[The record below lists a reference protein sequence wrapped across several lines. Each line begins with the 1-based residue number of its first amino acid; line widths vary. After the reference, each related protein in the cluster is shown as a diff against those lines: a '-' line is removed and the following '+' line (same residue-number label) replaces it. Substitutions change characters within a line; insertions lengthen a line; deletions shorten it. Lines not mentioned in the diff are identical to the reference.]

1 MRRATGWIF
10 FPHLGQQFQSTLSL
24 RRATDYFQFPSFHRW
39 ISIHALLA
47 ESDQRTL
54 PLPPSPPQISIHA
67 LLAESDPFPREEC
80 PSPPYFNPRSP
91 CGERPVSTRECP
103 SPPYFNPRSP
113 CGERPEAAIKDA
125 LNITFQSTL
134 SLRRATGEVLQR
146 LPFGFISIHALLAES
161 DRRSQRDP
169 PLP

>member
-1 MRRATGWIF
+1 MR
-10 FPHLGQQFQSTLSL
+10 S
-24 RRATDYFQFPSFHRW
+24 SFHFNPRSPCGERLVCHLPIPFVMGISIHALLAESDRVDLFPAPRAA

-67 LLAESDPFPREEC
+67 LLAESDPFPRE
-80 PSPPYFNPRSP
+80 
-91 CGERPVSTRECP
+91 ECP